1 LKSLKGKNALVTGA
15 GKRIGRAIALRLA
28 SEGANIVVHYKSS
41 AREADDL
48 CGELVECNVD
58 CWRLQADFSK
68 PDEYEKLVDA
78 AYDKAGSLDIL
89 INSASIFPES
99 TIDTVTWDDLA
110 CNIQVNAWAPFYLGR
125 SFARRAGSGAIVN
138 LLDTRIRG
146 FDLKHVAYLLSKQML
161 ESFTRFMALEFA
173 PRVRVNGVAPGLI
186 LPPPGKD
193 AGYMEDLARR
203 LPLSRHGDVSDIA
216 DAVMFL
222 ITSEFI
228 TGQVVHV
235 DGGWNLTGAKER

>member
-15 GKRIGRAIALRLA
+15 GKRIGRAIALKLA
-28 SEGANIVVHYKSS
+28 SEGANIVVHYNSS

-48 CGELVECNVD
+48 CGELLAYDVD
-58 CWRLQADFSK
+58 CWRLQADFSN
-68 PDEYEKLVDA
+68 PDEYEKLVDTA
-78 AYDKAGSLDIL
+78 FETAGGLDIL
-89 INSASIFPES
+89 INSASIFPENTVE
-99 TIDTVTWDDLA
+99 TITWDDLA
-110 CNIQVNAWAPFYLGR
+110 CNVQVNAWAPFYMGR
-125 SFARRAGSGAIVN
+125 SFARRATSGSIVN

-193 AGYMEDLARR
+193 DAYMAELARR
-203 LPLSRHGDVSDIA
+203 LPLNRHGNARDIA

-222 ITSEFI
+222 ISSEFI
-228 TGQVVHV
+228 TGQVIHV